1 MRIADHP
8 SPNHGPRPAGGR
20 IVLVLL
26 HYTGMPDATA
36 ALARLC
42 DPENALSC
50 HYFVD
55 ERGRILRLVPEE
67 RRAWHAG
74 RGGWRGHP
82 DVNDVSIGIELV
94 NPGHEWGYRPFPEAQ
109 IDALC
114 GLLAPLLARH
124 RLPPAAVIG
133 HSDVAPARKTDP
145 GELFPWPV
153 LAARGLALWPGEA
166 PPRPVDP
173 LRAARLLRR
182 IGYMGEANGAG
193 LPMLVRAFQ
202 RRFRPRR
209 VDGILDPE
217 TMGLLEAVAA
227 LSP

>member
-8 SPNHGPRPAGGR
+8 SPNHGPRPAGAE
-20 IVLVLL
+20 IALVLL
-26 HYTGMPDATA
+26 HYTGMPDAAA

-42 DPENALSC
+42 DPESAVSC

-55 ERGRILRLVPEE
+55 DEGRILRLVPEE

-74 RGGWRGHP
+74 RGSWRTFL

-94 NPGHEWGYRPFPEAQ
+94 NPGHEWGYRPFPEVQ

-114 GLLAPLLARH
+114 DLLARLLAVH

-133 HSDVAPARKTDP
+133 HSDTAPDRKTDP

-153 LAARGLALWPGEA
+153 LAERGLALWPEEA
-166 PPRPVDP
+166 LPCPVDP

-182 IGYMGEANGAG
+182 IGYRGEGDGAA
-193 LPMLVRAFQ
+193 LPVLVRAFQ